1 MRLQTTH
8 YCTPRRYFHKNV
20 GPGLPPATGFRF
32 TLQSP
37 AASCFIV
44 ASTSLTFTSRA
55 AHRAWLASQAALPAG
70 FRTGTTRFDFT
81 PREAPKPAK
90 MTLTL
95 IALDQPT
102 PDFAAV
108 FTRNAFPGAPV
119 KVGRQR
125 LTAGRWGA
133 VIINNKISNVCA
145 PGGVETAEAVCA
157 RTAELLGLNPTEVVP
172 SSTGVI
178 GWGLPVDAML
188 SALPAVLPNLQGQS
202 ILPAAEGIVTTD
214 LYPKIRRADLGGG
227 SIVGIAKGA
236 GMIEPNLATM
246 LVYILTDLAVPR
258 DALRTMLPRVIAP
271 SFNSISVDSD
281 TSTSD
286 TVVLLSS
293 GQVPCVDLDAFEA
306 ALAIVCRDLAEDVV
320 RNGEG
325 VRHVIRVVVNHAPD
339 EATARAL
346 GKAVVNAP
354 LFKCAVAG
362 NDPNVGRLVQAVG
375 KHVGAQATPLDLSKL
390 RLKMGGI
397 EIFADGVFQ
406 LNPAKE
412 NELVAHLQAAELYA
426 SAPPEDGVFSAA
438 IDYPAHERCV
448 EIEIDLGQGAESAT
462 VFGGDLTHEYVSENA
477 DYRS

>member
-1 MRLQTTH
+1 MRSPIRDHDFASL
-8 YCTPRRYFHKNV
+8 R
-20 GPGLPPATGFRF
+20 GAAPPVVF
-32 TLQSP
+32 LVP
-37 AASCFIV
+37 
-44 ASTSLTFTSRA
+44 STSLTFPTRD
-55 AHRAWLASQAALPAG
+55 AHRAWLAGQAALPAG
-70 FRTGTTRFDFT
+70 FRTGTTRFSFT

-95 IALDQPT
+95 IALDRPT
-102 PDFAAV
+102 PDFAAM
-108 FTRNAFPGAPV
+108 FTRNAFPGAPI
-119 KVGRQR
+119 KVGRAR
-125 LTAGRWGA
+125 LQSAALGA

-145 PGGVETAEAVCA
+145 PAGEAASEAVCA
-157 RTAELLGLNPTEVVP
+157 RTAALLGLKPDEVLP

-188 SALPAVLPNLQGQS
+188 AALPAAVPELQAAS

-214 LYPKIRRADLGGG
+214 LYPKIRRADLAGG

-246 LVYILTDLAVPR
+246 LVYVLTDLAVPR
-258 DALRTMLPRVIAP
+258 DALRAMLPRVVGP

-286 TVVLLSS
+286 TVALISS
-293 GQVPCVDLDAFEA
+293 GRVPCADLAAFEA
-306 ALAIVCRDLAEDVV
+306 ALAMVCRDLAEDVV

-325 VRHVIRVVVNHAPD
+325 VRHVIRVQVTGAPD

-362 NDPNVGRLVQAVG
+362 NDPNVGRLVQAIG
-375 KHVGAQATPLDLSKL
+375 KHAGAAAASIDLGAL
-390 RLKMGGI
+390 RLSLGGI
-397 EIFADGVFQ
+397 EIFGDGVFRLDPQ
-406 LNPAKE
+406 KE
-412 NELVAHLQAAELYA
+412 AALVAHLKAAELYA
-426 SAPPEDGVFSAA
+426 SAAPVDGVFSAA
-438 IDYPAHERCV
+438 VDFPPHERCV
-448 EIEIDLGQGAESAT
+448 EIGIDLGTGAGAAT
-462 VFGGDLTHEYVSENA
+462 VIGGDLTHEYVSENA